1 MRLNQLPNEII
12 LCILSQLPSH
22 HVKFFLQT
30 CRSFYTLKYDDDFWR
45 CLITMR
51 YQITYH
57 HPSLSWYQLAISNEI
72 NKMCPHLY
80 NPWHHPNQDIID
92 QLSFIIQSKNNMKN
106 ICCNSSSSSSSFGI
120 CLYPSCHYLGCGDVF
135 FKDKQKDSGHLFQHY
150 QSTQHSL
157 ILKVSNI
164 NYLEMWCYACNRP
177 LGYWGTANDKL
188 KLASSEIYMVRQW
201 MQYILWSISL
211 PSSPH
216 HYNASRQLI
225 LHKQRQLELQLLFST
240 SETPCFFLDSQW
252 FFSWMKSLVQVKE
265 IEEIKEKEEKLNTIN
280 YPLSISPQHDFF
292 FNQQTHLLKPHLKL
306 NLHFVLVTS
315 QIYCYIQRIYGI
327 NGPTIHKDEL
337 IGKPEYQ
344 LILDQINNN
353 IID

>member
-1 MRLNQLPNEII
+1 MKLNQLPNEII

-22 HVKFFLQT
+22 HVRFFLQT
-30 CRSFYTLKYDDDFWR
+30 CRCFYTLKYDDDFWR
-45 CLITMR
+45 CLITIK
-51 YQITYH
+51 YGITYR

-80 NPWHHPNQDIID
+80 NPWHYPNHHIID
-92 QLSFIIQSKNNMKN
+92 QLSFIIQSKNNRKN
-106 ICCNSSSSSSSFGI
+106 ICCNSSSSSSSF
-120 CLYPSCHYLGCGDVF
+120 GCGDVF

-150 QSTQHSL
+150 QSTHHSL

-164 NYLEMWCYACNRP
+164 NYLEMWCYTCNRP
-177 LGYWGTANDKL
+177 LGYWGTANDKI

-201 MQYILWSISL
+201 MQYILWSITL

-216 HYNASRQLI
+216 HHNVSRQLI

-240 SETPCFFLDSQW
+240 SETPCYFLDSQW
-252 FFSWMKSLVQVKE
+252 FYSWMKSLVQ
-265 IEEIKEKEEKLNTIN
+265 IKEAGESDIIN

-292 FNQQTHLLKPHLKL
+292 FNQQTHALKPHLKL
-306 NLHFVLVTS
+306 NLHFVLVTG

-327 NGPTIHKDEL
+327 NGPTIHKG
-337 IGKPEYQ
+337 IY
-344 LILDQINNN
+344 NM
-353 IID
+353 